1 MASGEWRVAS
11 GEWRGK
17 RRGIAHYADFV
28 RNDGFFC
35 GVRELD
41 IWDFADMGR
50 GAAAHIRGGTLAHI
64 IHEG

>member
-50 GAAAHIRGGTLAHI
+50 GAAAHI
-64 IHEG
+64 